1 MRHPSAVKP
10 ISAKR
15 LGLFGL
21 ALGLSAAILPMSTIS
36 WGFAQAKGF
45 LGARAAVNQ
54 AQANQAIASAAE
66 FADLGDTASLDL
78 TLSAPVEASAFVLSD
93 PDRVIIDLPAVAFKV
108 EPPALVKQA
117 PQSRHSLNTPAPKLI
132 QSLRFGSFAPGR
144 SRIVIDLA
152 GPARVMRTEVSKI
165 GDQDGYRLSIQL
177 AKTDRASFRTAAQTV
192 RSSMALAAISEPVA
206 PEDNAPKSSAALPRI
221 VIDPGHGGVDSGA
234 MTGGLIE
241 KTVVLDFAKTL
252 AAKLTATG
260 RYTVVMTR
268 DDDTFISLGDRV
280 KVARDGNAALFV
292 SIHADTLSEA
302 DVTGATVYTVSD
314 KASDV
319 QAARVAEKENQSD
332 AAAGVE
338 GKEDVSGVSDILFD
352 LTRRETRAY
361 SHVFSHT
368 LANYWKVAARLNKN
382 PERSAG
388 FRVLTAPDVPS
399 VLLELGYL
407 SNEKDASA
415 LNSSDWRDKTTSQI
429 TNAIETFFAARGK
442 GSVEAK
448 DESPLL
454 LKPSSSPDITAA
466 ALVSDAKP
474 VETARSVSASH

>member
-1 MRHPSAVKP
+1 MTKLIPAKHHFMR
-10 ISAKR
+10 
-15 LGLFGL
+15 L
-21 ALGLSAAILPMSTIS
+21 ALGLSAGFAPMSEMS
-36 WGFAQAKGF
+36 QEAAEAKGF
-45 LGARAAVNQ
+45 LGARAAVVQTQTEQ
-54 AQANQAIASAAE
+54 AVASAAE
-66 FADLGDTASLDL
+66 LTDSGDAASLDV
-78 TLSAPVEASAFVLSD
+78 TLSAPVAASAFVLAE
-93 PDRVIIDLPAVAFKV
+93 PDRVIIDLPAIAFKV
-108 EPPALVKQA
+108 EPPAAVKTA
-117 PQSRHSLNTPAPKLI
+117 LQSRRGAVSATPKLI
-132 QSLRFGSFAPGR
+132 QTLRFGSFAPGR

-152 GPARVMRTEVSKI
+152 GPARVVRTDVSKAT
-165 GDQDGYRLSIQL
+165 DQSSYRLSIQL
-177 AKTDRASFRTAAQTV
+177 AKTDRAAFRAAAQTA
-192 RSSMALAAISEPVA
+192 RGSMALAAISGDAVQDDA
-206 PEDNAPKSSAALPRI
+206 VPKASPALPRI

-234 MTGGLIE
+234 MTGHLIE

-338 GKEDVSGVSDILFD
+338 GKDEESGVTDILFD

-407 SNEKDASA
+407 SNEKDAAA
-415 LNSSDWRDKTTSQI
+415 LNSADWRDKTTDQI
-429 TNAIETFFAARGK
+429 TSAVETFFAARGK
-442 GSVEAK
+442 ARVDPKEEA
-448 DESPLL
+448 PLA
-454 LKPSSSPDITAA
+454 LKPSSSPELAA
-466 ALVSDAKP
+466 NA
-474 VETARSVSASH
+474 H